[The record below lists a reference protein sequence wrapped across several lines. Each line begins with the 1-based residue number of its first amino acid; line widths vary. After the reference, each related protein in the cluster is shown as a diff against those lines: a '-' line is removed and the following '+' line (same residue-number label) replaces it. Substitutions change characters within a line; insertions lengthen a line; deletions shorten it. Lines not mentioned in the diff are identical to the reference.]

1 LLQSNREK
9 LMDKL
14 AKRLREDA
22 ERINADISPELDER
36 IRASLE
42 GIRPGRGPRQASPA
56 RSAWFWF
63 ASSLTGVA
71 AALAVVLL
79 VNLRTPN
86 PAPVAEL
93 AVPAPLELPAIR
105 WRAQAAVLTSPL
117 EQEIEDLQSDLK
129 KAEELVRED
138 MERLF

>member
-1 LLQSNREK
+1 
-9 LMDKL
+9 MDKL

-22 ERINADISPELDER
+22 NRIDVEISPELDER

-42 GIRPGRGPRQASPA
+42 GVRPDRGPRPASPA
-56 RSAWFWF
+56 RSVWFWL

-71 AALAVVLL
+71 AALAVILL
-79 VNLRTPN
+79 VNLKTPD
-86 PAPVAEL
+86 PAPIAENT
-93 AVPAPLELPAIR
+93 VPAPLELPAIR
-105 WRAQAAVLTSPL
+105 WRAEAAVLTSPL